1 MHGDPHVTA
10 AKRRPPWH
18 ELRRLPNGR
27 EVLIRPVHPADADP
41 LRAAFPLLQPE
52 EVQQRFMCS
61 MKEMV
66 PSMARRL
73 TRIDPRSEF
82 ALVAAEPLPPG
93 EALVGAVARIALDPG
108 GRRGEFAIL
117 VSHYLAHMGLGRH
130 LMTRLVKWSRR
141 RGLDALYGD
150 VLETNGP
157 MLRLADA
164 LGFARRA
171 GGRGGAGAGGAGTR
185 GPACRRGAT
194 GGLVRVFGL
203 GRAGRW
209 NAARLSAQEPA
220 AAPAGSRVRAPAR
233 TRSIGRWIRGWIA
246 SMPARW
252 TADGS
257 RSRARATLSASGRC
271 GWTSRPR

>member
-1 MHGDPHVTA
+1 MTA

-52 EVQQRFMCS
+52 EVQQRFMYS
-61 MKEMV
+61 MKEMA

-141 RGLDALYGD
+141 RGLDALHGD
-150 VLETNGP
+150 VMATNGP

-171 GGRGGAGAGGAGTR
+171 GAE
-185 GPACRRGAT
+185 P
-194 GGLVRVFGL
+194 GLVRVEL
-203 GRAGRW
+203 DLAALRAG
-209 NAARLSAQEPA
+209 
-220 AAPAGSRVRAPAR
+220 AAPPAG
-233 TRSIGRWIRGWIA
+233 
-246 SMPARW
+246 
-252 TADGS
+252 
-257 RSRARATLSASGRC
+257 
-271 GWTSRPR
+271 